1 MANFPDLPFGA
12 KLQLASSEAEFLAHT
27 DNVLRLVSGCRQR
40 LYSGTRRWRP
50 LWIARARTF
59 RRGLRRPR
67 LSAVRRRQ
75 DLRVGRRLPDAALP
89 GQPLSAGNVH
99 GHVRNALDKVELIA
113 RGVDP
118 RDVLPFALKT
128 WNFFQCILDPS
139 DAFAVTIDRHA
150 HDVAVGET
158 LGDADR
164 GLRSPVRYEILAD
177 AYRAAAAKLKITPS
191 RLQATVWI
199 AHRESISGTG
209 HRGQLVGGA

>member
-1 MANFPDLPFGA
+1 MIEIRATAEQRRAYTGNIINAYRAASPRVKRLGAAWYPTAHDLAELIGDGDVRKGA
-12 KLQLASSEAEFLAHT
+12 GILAA
-27 DNVLRLVSGCRQR
+27 
-40 LYSGTRRWRP
+40 
-50 LWIARARTF
+50 
-59 RRGLRRPR
+59 
-67 LSAVRRRQ
+67 LSANKGWAENVR
-75 DLRVGRRLPDAALP
+75 LAKDAA
-89 GQPLSAGNVH
+89 AGNVH